1 LPEWW
6 EHPEHP
12 LVYLTFGS
20 VAGSLPFFP
29 ALYDRALAALAGLP
43 IRVLLTLGRDADPDA
58 LGPLP
63 ANAHAETWLMQDEI
77 LPHAAVVVSHGGYG
91 TTLGALAHGV
101 PLVTLPLFAGDQWR
115 TARRVAQI
123 GAGLVLQDGE
133 RRVFDPPGPR
143 VLAKLPGAV
152 EGTLTDPSFGR
163 TAQRIGRE
171 ITALPSADAAVA
183 VLEAALPARDG

>member
-1 LPEWW
+1 
-6 EHPEHP
+6 
-12 LVYLTFGS
+12 
-20 VAGSLPFFP
+20 LPFFP

-63 ANAHAETWLMQDEI
+63 ANAHAETWLVQDEI

-101 PLVTLPLFAGDQWR
+101 PL
-115 TARRVAQI
+115 
-123 GAGLVLQDGE
+123 
-133 RRVFDPPGPR
+133 
-143 VLAKLPGAV
+143 AKLPGAV

-171 ITALPSADAAVA
+171 MTALPSADAAVA